1 MMREWGTRR
10 GRAASAGGRNRGG
23 HRVQG
28 DRDQG
33 AAGRYHAAAISA
45 WHIVFPLLLLARA
58 LTAPIDYDE
67 DQYVAA
73 GLMARHLM
81 LYRDFIYLQPPADPL
96 LLAGLF
102 TLSGGYYFLVAR
114 VLTGALA
121 TGVFVLTI
129 TLLRRYGAGRGLA
142 AALASIVLL
151 SPFLD
156 RPTATAR
163 NDILP
168 LALFLAGLV
177 LYLDAPQRA
186 RSWLV
191 AAGLCVG
198 LAVEAK
204 ISYVFAPLA
213 LLLHAAWPRT
223 GRLPHLAPLA
233 AGIALAALPG
243 LYYLAVAH
251 DGFLFD
257 LLEYHMT
264 APIAWYHREGESGLL
279 NPGHRMAVLAV
290 LLAWGSNASLALLV
304 AGLAAIRVWQGAN
317 DATPPAAPP
326 GLLGLLLGL
335 AVLVGFQPSPSWP
348 MYYAPVAPLLAALT
362 VSMFVRTRIAGP
374 PDLVPLL
381 LVIAALP
388 ALPPLWARVTD
399 LAGLARPAT
408 WPGLEVHFQADALR
422 QTLQTAGLTGDVATL
437 FPVHVLDADPVRAE
451 FASGPFFFR
460 TADLVPEERIARLHG
475 ASAGD
480 LETLFAASPPAAIL
494 GGFAKGQW
502 SVEMDAS
509 LADYALHHGYRPAP
523 LAPAALWPAGTWL
536 YLRGAAAPG

>member
-1 MMREWGTRR
+1 MRECEVRR
-10 GRAASAGGRNRGG
+10 RQAATAGGRNRGG

-33 AAGRYHAAAISA
+33 AAGHYYAAAISA
-45 WHIVFPLLLLARA
+45 WHVVFPVMLLARA

-67 DQYVAA
+67 EQYVAA
-73 GLMARHLM
+73 GLMARHFM

-102 TLSGGYYFLVAR
+102 TLSGGYYLLVAR

-142 AALASIVLL
+142 VALASIVLL

-156 RPTATAR
+156 RPTATSR

-168 LALFLAGLV
+168 LALFLAGLL
-177 LYLDAPQRA
+177 LYLDAPQRS
-186 RSWLV
+186 RSWLI

-223 GRLPHLAPLA
+223 GRAAHLVPLA
-233 AGIALAALPG
+233 IGIALAALPG
-243 LYYLAVAH
+243 LYYLVEAR

-264 APIAWYHREGESGLL
+264 APAAWYLRQGESGLL
-279 NPGHRMAVLAV
+279 EPGHRLAVLAV
-290 LLAWGSNASLALLV
+290 LLAWGSNGSLALLV
-304 AGLAAIRVWQGAN
+304 AGLAAIRIWQGAN
-317 DATPPAAPP
+317 DAVPPAAPP

-335 AVLVGFQPSPSWP
+335 AVLAGFQPSPSWP

-362 VSMFVRTRIAGP
+362 VSMFVRTRITGP
-374 PDLVPLL
+374 PELVPLL

-388 ALPPLWARVTD
+388 ALPPLWARVTN

-408 WPGLEVHFQADALR
+408 WPGIEVHYQAAELR
-422 QTLQTAGLTGDVATL
+422 ETIRAAGLTGDVATL
-437 FPVHVLDADPVRAE
+437 FPVHALDEDPVRPE

-460 TADLVPEERIARLHG
+460 TADLVPEDRIARLHG
-475 ASAGD
+475 ASAD
-480 LETLFAASPPAAIL
+480 SLEALFAASPPAAIL

-509 LADYALHHGYRPAP
+509 LEDYARHHGYRPVP
-523 LAPAALWPAGTWL
+523 LAPAELWPAGTWL
-536 YLRGAAAPG
+536 YLRDAAAPG

>member
-1 MMREWGTRR
+1 MNAGCVAGRR
-10 GRAASAGGRNRGG
+10 QLPAVGNRGG

-33 AAGRYHAAAISA
+33 TAGRYHAAAISA
-45 WHIVFPLLLLARA
+45 WHVVFPLLLLARA

-73 GLMARHLM
+73 GLMARHFM

-102 TLSGGYYFLVAR
+102 TLSGSYYLLVAR
-114 VLTGALA
+114 VLTGALS

-129 TLLRRYGAGRGLA
+129 ALLRRYGAGRGLA
-142 AALASIVLL
+142 VALASIVLL

-156 RPTATAR
+156 RPTATSR

-168 LALFLAGLV
+168 LALFLAGLL
-177 LYLDAPQRA
+177 LYLDAPQRS
-186 RSWLV
+186 RSWLI

-198 LAVEAK
+198 FAVEAK

-223 GRLPHLAPLA
+223 GRVTHLVPLA
-233 AGIALAALPG
+233 AGIAIAALPG
-243 LYYLAVAH
+243 LYFLIEAH
-251 DGFLFD
+251 EGFLFD

-264 APIAWYHREGESGLL
+264 APTAWYLREGEGALL
-279 NPGHRMAVLAV
+279 EPGHRLAVLAV

-317 DATPPAAPP
+317 DAAPPAAPP

-388 ALPPLWARVTD
+388 ALPPLWARATD
-399 LAGLARPAT
+399 LVGLARPAT
-408 WPGLEVHFQADALR
+408 WPGLEVHFQAAELR
-422 QTLQTAGLTGDVATL
+422 ETIRAAGLTGDVATL
-437 FPVHVLDADPVRAE
+437 FPVHVLDDDPVRPE

-460 TADLVPEERIARLHG
+460 TADLVPPDRIARLHG
-475 ASAGD
+475 ASAD
-480 LETLFAASPPAAIL
+480 SLETLFAASPPAAIL

-509 LADYALHHGYRPAP
+509 LDDYARHHGYRPVP
-523 LAPAALWPAGTWL
+523 LAPGELWPAGTWL
-536 YLRGAAAPG
+536 YLRDAAAPG